1 MSHSQTTLPSSSE
14 APPRPLSGAALDA
27 QRNRRALMW
36 TLIALAVIAVLI
48 VLGTTGVLTMPVFTQ
63 PAGLAAASLWKL
75 SGAAM
80 AILVVAAVLLIVFFI
95 AGQASGRVS
104 RPVGIVVF
112 LGPAALFMLV
122 GLVIPAIRT
131 FLLSFYDASGTKA
144 VGGANYSWAFTNPD
158 MRIVLINT
166 VLWIV
171 VAPTFATAFGLVL
184 ALLSDRMRA
193 RSEKVTKSL
202 IFLPMAISFVGASVI
217 WKFVYEYKDP
227 AQPQIGLLSQ
237 MVIWLGWKNPPN
249 WLLTTPLNTFL
260 LIVIMIWVQTGF
272 AMVVLSAAIKAI
284 PNDVLEAAALD
295 GATGWQMF
303 LRVTIPMIRGTL
315 IVVFTTILIAVLKI
329 FDIVATMTGGNFNTS
344 VLSYEM
350 YRQTFVQGDQG
361 HGSALAVILFVGVVP
376 VLIYNIVQL
385 RKERATR

>member
-1 MSHSQTTLPSSSE
+1 MSHSQTTLPTSSQ
-14 APPRPLSGAALDA
+14 APREQLSVRDTRA
-27 QRNRRALMW
+27 NRRALML
-36 TLIALAVIAVLI
+36 TLIALGVIVVLS
-48 VLGTTGVLTMPVFTQ
+48 VLGATGVLTIPVFTQ
-63 PAGLAAASLWKL
+63 PDGLAAASLWKL
-75 SGAAM
+75 SGGAL
-80 AILVVAAVLLIVFFI
+80 AILVVAAVLMIVFFI

-131 FLLSFYDASGTKA
+131 FMLSFYDAAGKTA
-144 VGGANYSWAFTNPD
+144 VGVDNYSWAFTNPT
-158 MRIVLINT
+158 MRVVLINT

-171 VAPTFATAFGLVL
+171 LAPTFATAFGLVL

-217 WKFVYEYKDP
+217 WKFVYQYNEP
-227 AQPQIGLLSQ
+227 SQPQIGLLSQ
-237 MVIWLGWKNPPN
+237 VAIWLGWKNPSN
-249 WLLTTPLNTFL
+249 WLLNTPLNTFM